1 MTSGKTVELLK
12 RKLKTETLK
21 AEEEVEKLRSR

>member
-21 AEEEVEKLRSR
+21 AEEDVETLRR